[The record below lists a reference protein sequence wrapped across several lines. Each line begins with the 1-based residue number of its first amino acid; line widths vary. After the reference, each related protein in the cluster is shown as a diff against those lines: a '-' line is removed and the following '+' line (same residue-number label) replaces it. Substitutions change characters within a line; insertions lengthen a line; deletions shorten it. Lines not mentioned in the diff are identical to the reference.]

1 MANAN
6 ISNVVLTNT
15 FNEWRVATNDVIN
28 DRNNLRN
35 SNYVKDGGDFTIAS
49 GALTISKAGGGTVL
63 TVANDATISGNTTAT
78 NVSAAIVNVSS
89 VVNAASYVTTG
100 GVNLVTQINSAANT
114 VRVSANSGSTLSAK
128 QLNFVNTATATFA
141 VTDAPDGN
149 ANVTVTVS
157 GGVGATGPQG
167 PQGPQGTAG
176 AAGPQGPQGPQ
187 GTGPQGPQ
195 GVTGPQGPQGPQ
207 GTGPQGP
214 QGPQGSQGDIG
225 PQGPQGVTGP
235 QGPQGPSVTGPQGPQ
250 GPAGTNGSTGP
261 QGPQGPSGPA
271 GAGGANVWV
280 HRTSTYDSA
289 NVYISATAP
298 SSGNLKGD
306 IWIQF

>member
-15 FNEWRVATNDVIN
+15 FNEWRVATNDAIN

-35 SNYVKDGGDFTIAS
+35 TNYVKDGGDFTVAN
-49 GALTISKAGGGTVL
+49 GALTISKSGGGTVL

-89 VVNAASYVTTG
+89 VVNAASYLTTSG
-100 GVNLVTQINSAANT
+100 LNVLAQINAAANT
-114 VRVSANSGSTLSAK
+114 VRVSANGGSTLSAK
-128 QLNFVNTATATFA
+128 QLNFVNTANVVFA
-141 VTDAPDGN
+141 VTDAGDGN
-149 ANVTVTVS
+149 ANVSFTVT
-157 GGVGATGPQG
+157 GTLGATGPQG

-187 GTGPQGPQ
+187 GTNGVDGPQGPQGPQGVAGPQGPQGATGPQGPQ
-195 GVTGPQGPQGPQ
+195 GVTGPQGPQGA
-207 GTGPQGP
+207 TGPQGP
-214 QGPQGSQGDIG
+214 QGPQGA
-225 PQGPQGVTGP
+225 TGP
-235 QGPQGPSVTGPQGPQ
+235 QGPQGAAGPLL
-250 GPAGTNGSTGP
+250 
-261 QGPQGPSGPA
+261 
-271 GAGGANVWV
+271 ANVFI

-289 NVYISATAP
+289 NVYVSATAP